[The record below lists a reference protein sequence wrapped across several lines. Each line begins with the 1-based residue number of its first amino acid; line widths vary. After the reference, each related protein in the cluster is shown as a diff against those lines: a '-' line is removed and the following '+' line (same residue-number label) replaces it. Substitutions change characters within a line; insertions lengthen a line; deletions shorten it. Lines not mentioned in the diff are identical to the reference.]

1 MRNQSLQSAV
11 FLLERGAETEMEI
24 PTSGVPWFDRVL
36 CAAAAAA
43 AAAASEQVTEDRSGT
58 FLRAAIGE
66 GHLGEA
72 LELIQ
77 V

>member
-11 FLLERGAETEMEI
+11 SLLERGAETELEI
-24 PTSGVPWFDRVL
+24 PTSGVPWFDRVVR
-36 CAAAAAA
+36 A
-43 AAAASEQVTEDRSGT
+43 AAAASEQVAEDRSGT

>member
-1 MRNQSLQSAV
+1 MRNQSLQSAL
-11 FLLERGAETEMEI
+11 FLLERGAETELEI

-36 CAAAAAA
+36 C